1 MFKKILYTVIGI
13 IVIGLFVTGGI
24 LYYNNKIL
32 KQELKLS
39 TSREK
44 AYIAEQDSLVS
55 QSNLFQFTIEQLS
68 YYQDSLNQK
77 LLEKSRELK
86 LKESKIKQMQYLL
99 TESTKIDTIIT
110 TDTLFREDVSLDT
123 TLTSKYYTLNVK
135 LEYPNYIEITPKFI
149 DELFIFITSKKETI
163 NPPNPCF
170 FIRWFQRK
178 HIVQVIDIENSNP
191 YIKFKKTRFIEIV
204 QLKK

>member
-99 TESTKIDTIIT
+99 TESTKTDTIIT

-170 FIRWFQRK
+170 FIR
-178 HIVQVIDIENSNP
+178 
-191 YIKFKKTRFIEIV
+191 
-204 QLKK
+204 